1 MNLNFMKLRE
11 QMENQKVS
19 YYLVPS
25 EDPHQSEYV
34 DDYFKCRQYI
44 SGFTGSAGTFL
55 AGCEEGW
62 LWTDGRYFTQA
73 EGQISSDI
81 TLMKQ
86 GVSGVPTIL
95 EFLKEHLQ
103 EGDTLGVNGFTISA
117 SYGKKIAKL
126 VKQHGASF
134 RFDLRFVEE
143 LWAKDDR
150 PAITKSTIY
159 RHDIK
164 YSGEHT
170 DSKLARVREK
180 MKELDANAF
189 FLSSLP
195 DIAWLFNLRGD
206 DIACTP
212 LFYSYAWITI
222 DKCFLFL
229 RKDCISAVAFQR
241 FKEHGISILDY
252 TEVSAFLKDQHE
264 TVLLNPDLTNYL
276 HYNLLFKCKI
286 IEDKNPTE
294 LMKAIKNDIQI
305 DHLKACHINDGIA
318 MTKFMYW
325 LKKNVGKIPM
335 TERMISDHL
344 EEERKKLP
352 DYMGP
357 SFETICAY
365 KDHAAMMHYQSTEE
379 SDVDVKAEGMLLI
392 DSGGQYYGGTTDVT
406 RTFILG
412 PISEEERKYFTL
424 VLKSMLTLANAKFLF
439 GCRGSNLD
447 ILAREP
453 LWEDGVDYRCGTGHG
468 VGYFLGVHEGP
479 NAFRWR
485 SNPENLDAV
494 LQPGMVITD
503 EPGVYVPGKYGIR
516 TENMLICKKWQ
527 QNEYGAFL
535 HFEPLTLVPIDLDGV
550 DLSLFNEK
558 EKQLLTDYQQFVYDT
573 LSPHLNEEE
582 SAWLHTLTLFILH
595 IVPAIF
601 LSFILLS

>member
-11 QMENQKVS
+11 QMKNQKVS

-34 DDYFKCRQYI
+34 DDHFKCRQYI

-117 SYGKKIAKL
+117 SYGKKISKL
-126 VKQHGASF
+126 VKQHSASF

-180 MKELDANAF
+180 MKELDADAF

-212 LFYSYAWITI
+212 LFYSYAWITM

-241 FKEHGISILDY
+241 FKEHGISIRDY
-252 TEVSAFLKDQHE
+252 TEVSNFLKDQHE

-294 LMKAIKNDIQI
+294 L
-305 DHLKACHINDGIA
+305 
-318 MTKFMYW
+318 
-325 LKKNVGKIPM
+325 
-335 TERMISDHL
+335 S
-344 EEERKKLP
+344 
-352 DYMGP
+352 
-357 SFETICAY
+357 
-365 KDHAAMMHYQSTEE
+365 
-379 SDVDVKAEGMLLI
+379 
-392 DSGGQYYGGTTDVT
+392 
-406 RTFILG
+406 
-412 PISEEERKYFTL
+412 
-424 VLKSMLTLANAKFLF
+424 
-439 GCRGSNLD
+439 CR
-447 ILAREP
+447 R
-453 LWEDGVDYRCGTGHG
+453 
-468 VGYFLGVHEGP
+468 
-479 NAFRWR
+479 
-485 SNPENLDAV
+485 
-494 LQPGMVITD
+494 
-503 EPGVYVPGKYGIR
+503 
-516 TENMLICKKWQ
+516 
-527 QNEYGAFL
+527 
-535 HFEPLTLVPIDLDGV
+535 
-550 DLSLFNEK
+550 
-558 EKQLLTDYQQFVYDT
+558 
-573 LSPHLNEEE
+573 
-582 SAWLHTLTLFILH
+582 
-595 IVPAIF
+595 
-601 LSFILLS
+601 

>member
-1 MNLNFMKLRE
+1 MNTNFMKLRE
-11 QMENQKVS
+11 MMKSQNVT

-34 DDYFKCRQYI
+34 DDYFKCRQYV

-86 GVSGVPTIL
+86 GVLGVPTTL
-95 EFLKEHLQ
+95 EFMENNLHS
-103 EGDTLGVNGFTISA
+103 GDVLGMNGMTISA

-126 VKQHGASF
+126 AKKNDFSF
-134 RFDLRFVEE
+134 RFDLRFVETIWNE
-143 LWAKDDR
+143 DDR
-150 PAITKSTIY
+150 PAITKSTVY

-164 YSGEHT
+164 YTGEHT
-170 DSKLARVREK
+170 DSKLDRVREK
-180 MKELDANAF
+180 MEKAGADAF

-212 LFYSYAWITI
+212 LFYSYAWVTK
-222 DKCFLFL
+222 DQCYLFL

-241 FKEHGISILDY
+241 FKEHKITIRDY
-252 TEVSAFLKDQHE
+252 SEIDSFLKDQHE
-264 TVLLNPDLTNYL
+264 NVLLDPALTNYF

-286 IEDKNPTE
+286 IEGKNPTE
-294 LMKAIKNDIQI
+294 LMKAVKNETQME
-305 DHLKACHINDGIA
+305 HLKGCHINDGIA

-335 TERMISDHL
+335 TERTISDQL
-344 EEERKKLP
+344 ESERKKQP
-352 DYMGP
+352 DYVGL

-379 SDVDVKAEGMLLI
+379 SDVDVNAEGMLLI

-412 PISEEERKYFTL
+412 PISDEERKYFTL
-424 VLKSMLTLANAKFLF
+424 VLKSMLTLADAKFLH

-453 LWEDGVDYRCGTGHG
+453 LWEHGVDYRCGTGHG

-494 LQPGMVITD
+494 LEPGMVITD

-516 TENMLICKKWQ
+516 TENMLLCKKWK

-550 DLSLFNEK
+550 DFSLLNEK
-558 EKQLLTDYQQFVYDT
+558 EKKLLADYQKLVFDT
-573 LSPHLNEEE
+573 LAPHLCEDEVD
-582 SAWLHTLTLFILH
+582 WLKTLMI
-595 IVPAIF
+595 
-601 LSFILLS
+601 

>member
-11 QMENQKVS
+11 QMKNQKVS

-34 DDYFKCRQYI
+34 DDHFKCRQYI

-86 GVSGVPTIL
+86 GVSGVPTIF

-180 MKELDANAF
+180 MKELNTDAF

-212 LFYSYAWITI
+212 LFYSYAWITM

-241 FKEHGISILDY
+241 FKEHGISIRDY
-252 TEVSAFLKDQHE
+252 SEVSSFLKDQHE

-294 LMKAIKNDIQI
+294 LLKAVKNDIQI

-335 TERMISDHL
+335 TERMISDRL
-344 EEERKKLP
+344 EEEREKQP
-352 DYMGP
+352 DYSGP

-365 KDHAAMMHYQSTEE
+365 KDLS
-379 SDVDVKAEGMLLI
+379 LI
-392 DSGGQYYGGTTDVT
+392 H
-406 RTFILG
+406 
-412 PISEEERKYFTL
+412 ISEPTR
-424 VLKSMLTLANAKFLF
+424 
-439 GCRGSNLD
+439 
-447 ILAREP
+447 
-453 LWEDGVDYRCGTGHG
+453 H
-468 VGYFLGVHEGP
+468 
-479 NAFRWR
+479 
-485 SNPENLDAV
+485 
-494 LQPGMVITD
+494 
-503 EPGVYVPGKYGIR
+503 
-516 TENMLICKKWQ
+516 
-527 QNEYGAFL
+527 
-535 HFEPLTLVPIDLDGV
+535 
-550 DLSLFNEK
+550 
-558 EKQLLTDYQQFVYDT
+558 
-573 LSPHLNEEE
+573 
-582 SAWLHTLTLFILH
+582 
-595 IVPAIF
+595 
-601 LSFILLS
+601 

>member
-229 RKDCISAVAFQR
+229 RKDCISAVAFQW

-582 SAWLHTLTLFILH
+582 SAWLHTHTL
-595 IVPAIF
+595 
-601 LSFILLS
+601 

>member
-1 MNLNFMKLRE
+1 MTKWRFLDMNLNFMKLRE

-62 LWTDGRYFTQA
+62 LWTDGRYFTQG

-582 SAWLHTLTLFILH
+582 SAWLHTLTL
-595 IVPAIF
+595 
-601 LSFILLS
+601 

>member
-1 MNLNFMKLRE
+1 MNTNFMKLRDVMRS
-11 QMENQKVS
+11 QNIT

-55 AGCEEGW
+55 AGLDQGW

-73 EGQISSDI
+73 EQQISSDI

-86 GVSGVPTIL
+86 GVCGVPTTLQFLEQNLHSGDIL
-95 EFLKEHLQ
+95 
-103 EGDTLGVNGFTISA
+103 GMNGLTISA
-117 SYGKKIAKL
+117 SYGKKILKL
-126 VKQHGASF
+126 SKKYGFEF
-134 RFDLRFVEE
+134 RFDLRLVEHI
-143 LWAKDDR
+143 WAENGR
-150 PAITKSTIY
+150 PAITKTPVY

-170 DSKLARVREK
+170 DSKLDRVRQK
-180 MKELDANAF
+180 MEETGADAF

-212 LFYSYAWITI
+212 LFYSYAWITK
-222 DKCFLFL
+222 DQCYLFL

-241 FKEHGISILDY
+241 FKEHNIMIRDY
-252 TEVSAFLKDQHE
+252 AEIDSFLKDQH
-264 TVLLNPDLTNYL
+264 TNVLLDPDLTNYY

-286 IEDKNPTE
+286 TEGKNPTE
-294 LMKAIKNDIQI
+294 LMKSVKNETQMQ
-305 DHLKACHINDGIA
+305 HLKECHINDGIA

-325 LKKNVGKIPM
+325 LKTNVGKLPM
-335 TERMISDHL
+335 TERTISDRL
-344 EEERKKLP
+344 EEERKKQL
-352 DYMGP
+352 DYTGL

-379 SDVDVKAEGMLLI
+379 SDVSVTNEGMLLI

-412 PISEEERKYFTL
+412 PISDEERKYFTL
-424 VLKSMLTLANAKFLF
+424 VLKSMLTLADAKFLS

-453 LWEDGVDYRCGTGHG
+453 LWEEGVDYRCGTGHG

-503 EPGVYVPGKYGIR
+503 EPGVYVPGRYGIR
-516 TENMLICKKWQ
+516 TENMLLCKKWQ

-558 EKQLLTDYQQFVYDT
+558 ERRLLADYQKLVYDS
-573 LSPHLNEEE
+573 LAPHLTEEE
-582 SAWLHTLTLFILH
+582 VSWLQTL
-595 IVPAIF
+595 
-601 LSFILLS
+601 LL

>member
-1 MNLNFMKLRE
+1 MTKWRFLDMNLNFMKLRE

-206 DIACTP
+206 HIACTP

-582 SAWLHTLTLFILH
+582 SAWLHTLTL
-595 IVPAIF
+595 
-601 LSFILLS
+601 

>member
-1 MNLNFMKLRE
+1 MNTNFIKLRE
-11 QMENQKVS
+11 MMKSQNIK

-34 DDYFKCRQYI
+34 DDHFKCRQYI

-55 AGCEEGW
+55 AGYDEGW

-73 EGQISSDI
+73 EQQISSDI

-86 GVSGVPTIL
+86 GVTGVPTTL
-95 EFLKEHLQ
+95 EFLKDHLN
-103 EGDTLGVNGFTISA
+103 EDDILGMNGLTISA
-117 SYGKKIAKL
+117 SYGKKIARL
-126 VKQHGASF
+126 AKQNHF
-134 RFDLRFVEE
+134 HFKFDLRFVETIWSE
-143 LWAKDDR
+143 DSR
-150 PAITKSTIY
+150 PAMSKFPIY

-164 YSGEHT
+164 YTGEHT
-170 DSKLARVREK
+170 GSKIERVREK
-180 MKELDANAF
+180 MKSKNVEAF

-212 LFYSYAWITI
+212 LFYSYAWITM
-222 DKCFLFL
+222 DQCYLFV
-229 RKDCISAVAFQR
+229 RGDCISAVAFQR
-241 FKEHGISILDY
+241 FKEHGISIRDY
-252 TEVSAFLKDQHE
+252 NEIDSFLKDQHVN
-264 TVLLNPDLTNYL
+264 VLLDPDLTNYY

-286 IEDKNPTE
+286 IEEKNPTE
-294 LMKAIKNDIQI
+294 LMKAIKNETQI
-305 DHLKACHINDGIA
+305 NHLKECHINDGIA

-335 TERMISDHL
+335 TERMISDQL
-344 EEERKKLP
+344 ESERKKQP
-352 DYMGP
+352 DYVGL

-379 SDVDVKAEGMLLI
+379 SDVPVDAEGMLLI

-424 VLKSMLTLANAKFLF
+424 VLKSMLTIADAKFLL

-453 LWEDGVDYRCGTGHG
+453 LWEQGVDYRCGTGHG

-516 TENMLICKKWQ
+516 TENMLYCTKWR

-535 HFEPLTLVPIDLDGV
+535 HFQPLTLVPIDLDGV
-550 DLSLFNEK
+550 DFSLLDEK
-558 EKQLLTDYQQFVYDT
+558 DKKRLADYQKLVFDT

-582 SAWLHTLTLFILH
+582 TSWLKSLTL
-595 IVPAIF
+595 
-601 LSFILLS
+601 